1 MVQATIRVE
10 ESRSTIQT
18 SAGVQSVMIS
28 GILQTVMSSAVSW
41 VSLERLRRGVKLIL
55 VKEVVPSFW
64 MMFGAMV
71 MKHTFWIALMVDGM
85 NITVSIRKMQVWIVT
100 NSTMSQECILG

>member
-1 MVQATIRVE
+1 
-10 ESRSTIQT
+10 
-18 SAGVQSVMIS
+18 
-28 GILQTVMSSAVSW
+28 
-41 VSLERLRRGVKLIL
+41 
-55 VKEVVPSFW
+55 